1 MAPAK
6 KGAGAADGTPDQ
18 GAPDAAVPDVTQE
31 DTSAP
36 GSAPAAPPAPLL
48 PASYYVART
57 DLWIGGLSGTM
68 PVRAFNAGSRVP
80 ADLVEK
86 NGWTN
91 QVVHPDDLTQPA
103 PAATTDATA
112 AGQE

>member
-1 MAPAK
+1 MATSKKPAD
-6 KGAGAADGTPDQ
+6 AAAGTPGT
-18 GAPDAAVPDVTQE
+18 GAQDGADAPVEQE

-48 PASYYVART
+48 PASYYIAKA
-57 DLWIGGLSGTM
+57 DLFIGGQSGTM

-86 NGWTN
+86 NGWTS
-91 QVVHPDDLTQPA
+91 QVVHPDDLTDPA
-103 PAATTDATA
+103 PADTDATA